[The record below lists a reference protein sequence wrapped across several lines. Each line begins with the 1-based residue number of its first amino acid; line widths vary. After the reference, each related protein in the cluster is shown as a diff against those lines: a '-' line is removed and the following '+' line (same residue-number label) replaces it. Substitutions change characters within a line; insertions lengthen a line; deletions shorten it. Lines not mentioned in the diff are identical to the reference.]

1 MIALAQIDSRIGDL
15 AGNLER
21 IRAAHRRAA
30 RLGARLVLYPEMVL
44 TGYPPRDLLCDPEFC
59 PQAER
64 ALHSLT
70 DLEGPA
76 LVVGAPLAG
85 QNAAV
90 VIQGGQ
96 IRAVQGKRCLPSYDV
111 FHEARWF
118 TPGQTA
124 EVVRLPGLP
133 SFEILICEDLWRE
146 LPPSPAEICLC
157 LNASPYRQGV
167 LEHRLEHARRRG
179 KPVYSCNAVGA
190 QDELIFDGASFCTEG
205 GWLPRFE
212 EAVDFPRGPRP
223 ELESAEELRRALVSG
238 IAGFF
243 AKNGIPRAVLGLS
256 GGIDS
261 ALVACLAAE
270 ALGPK
275 RVLALALPS
284 RYTDPR
290 SIASARQLAERL
302 GIELEEVPVEPL
314 FEPALQLLAAEGT
327 AAENLQAR
335 LRMVVLMAR
344 VNQRG
349 GLLLNTSNK
358 TELSLGYG
366 TLYGDLCGTLGPLND
381 LTKPQVYQLASLYS
395 EIPLFIRERPPS
407 AELAREQV
415 DPFDYS
421 VLAPEVECDIQLQV
435 WRTRTAVSEHKRR
448 QGAIGLKVSEKAFGS
463 GRFVPVTARVVYPD
477 TNFCYDPTRAGAL
490 RERSRNGQPGQASAS
505 GALHLAGGGSASE
518 SPHDAERADHSRLRG
533 GHREQRSG
541 GRCGM
546 SRNALCRRPDGLP
559 DARHGRLSGDNPNSS
574 D

>member
-1 MIALAQIDSRIGDL
+1 MIAMAQIDSRIGDL

-30 RLGARLVLYPEMVL
+30 RLGARLVLYPELVL
-44 TGYPPRDLLCDPEFC
+44 TGYPPRDLLFDEEFC
-59 PQAER
+59 RQSER
-64 ALHSLT
+64 ALESLT

-76 LVVGAPLAG
+76 LVVGAPLGG

-90 VIQGGQ
+90 VIAGGKVQ
-96 IRAVQGKRCLPSYDV
+96 AVQGKRCLPSYDV
-111 FHEARWF
+111 FHETRWF

-133 SFEILICEDLWRE
+133 SFELLICEDLWRD
-146 LPPSPAEICLC
+146 LPASPADICLS
-157 LNASPYRQGV
+157 LHASPYRQGV
-167 LEHRLEHARRRG
+167 LERRLEHARRRG
-179 KPVYSCNAVGA
+179 KPVYFCNAVGA

-212 EAVDFPRGPRP
+212 EAVDFPRGEHPAP
-223 ELESAEELRRALVSG
+223 PGPDELRRALVSG

-270 ALGPK
+270 ALGRE
-275 RVLALALPS
+275 RVLALTLPS

-290 SIASARQLAERL
+290 STSSARELAERL
-302 GIELEEVPVEPL
+302 GIELEEVPLEPL
-314 FEPALQLLAAEGT
+314 FEPARQLLQAEGT
-327 AAENLQAR
+327 TAENLQAR
-335 LRMVVLMAR
+335 LRMVILMAR

-381 LTKPQVYQLASLYS
+381 LTKPQVYQVASLYR
-395 EIPLFIRERPPS
+395 EIPLFVRERPPT
-407 AELAREQV
+407 AELAWGQI
-415 DPFDYS
+415 DPFDYPI
-421 VLAPEVECDIQLQV
+421 LAPEVDRDVHLQI

-463 GRFVPVTARVVYPD
+463 GRFVPVTARVVYPGA
-477 TNFCYDPTRAGAL
+477 NICYDPGRAGA
-490 RERSRNGQPGQASAS
+490 RDERSPNGQPCQASAD
-505 GALHLAGGGSASE
+505 GALHPAGGRSASE
-518 SPHDAERADHSRLRG
+518 STHDAERADHPGLRRRDRQQRPGSRGRLRRDALRG
-533 GHREQRSG
+533 G
-541 GRCGM
+541 
-546 SRNALCRRPDGLP
+546 PDGLS
-559 DARHGRLSGDNPNSS
+559 DARHGRL
-574 D
+574 